1 MAKTM
6 LKLLQP
12 KEIVSRLEDINL
24 QRLKARGICALLI
37 DLDNTV
43 VRRDHDLFTPEAKG
57 WLERAR
63 EMGFKICIVSNNST
77 RRVQNLARQV
87 GVPFVHRAVKPLR
100 RPFYRAMKLLGVSAA
115 ETAVIGDQLF
125 TDVLGGNRAGLYT
138 ILVEPLPGKEF
149 WATRLISRRL
159 EKLVMARLWRLSK

>member
-6 LKLLQP
+6 LRLLQP

-43 VRRDHDLFTPEAKG
+43 VRRDHDLFTPEVKE

-87 GVPFVHRAVKPLR
+87 GVPFVHRAAKPLR
-100 RPFYRAMKLLGVSAA
+100 RPFYRAMKLLGVSSA

-159 EKLVMARLWRLSK
+159 EKLVMTRLWRLSK